1 MLEPDE
7 QNLALSQGLLGLGAG
22 LLSGSFGHYGA
33 FAPALGSGLSGFQAG
48 YGNALNQSLHMK
60 MFNQQKMLQDAQIS
74 NYKSEEAKRNFEM
87 EQQRQALAN
96 ASGADQYANQR
107 FAIPPMAPVP
117 QPMVPKKINSVMG
130 QPVVAANAP
139 SVFNDESIQPTPID
153 VNQMAPAE
161 VVAPR
166 KSNLMNPDWHLAR
179 AEYLLSKGDRKGADE
194 ALNQSMK
201 LRNEER
207 TLGKDELDKP
217 LEGVPGITFNAKT
230 GQYKEDGKPVTA
242 ARVQQIKT
250 DLANA
255 GSTKLTNNIN
265 AQLPA
270 SEAAQKDFIDKAS
283 KNYDSLRNAPAMI
296 NNFQQI
302 RELVPKAGSFVGS
315 FADKK
320 VAIAQFFNNNFGTT
334 IDPQAVASANEL
346 KTRLFYQIMEN
357 LKKMDAQPSELQQKM
372 MMDALGNIT
381 VDPKAIPRI
390 VDVAEQALRTKVDLH
405 NKEVQSAIDRGV
417 KFPFDPIIKLP
428 DTPKM
433 GPRGNLSETERQ
445 ELEALRKRFNKK

>member
-33 FAPALGSGLSGFQAG
+33 FAPALGSGLSGFQQG

-139 SVFNDESIQPTPID
+139 SVFNDQSIQPTPID
-153 VNQMAPAE
+153 VNQMAPTE

-207 TLGKDELDKP
+207 ALGKDELDKP
-217 LEGVPGITFNAKT
+217 LEGVPGITFNANT

-255 GSTKLTNNIN
+255 GATRLTNNVN
-265 AQLPA
+265 SYLPA
-270 SEAAQKDFIDKAS
+270 SEEAQRDFIKSTRGTYDQLKQAPVMIESIERAKA
-283 KNYDSLRNAPAMI
+283 
-296 NNFQQI
+296 
-302 RELVPKAGSFVGS
+302 LVPGAKGFMGPGGESLLDATKFLNNRLGLNINAAGVKD
-315 FADKK
+315 AEELRTR
-320 VAIAQFFNNNFGTT
+320 IFFN
-334 IDPQAVASANEL
+334 
-346 KTRLFYQIMEN
+346 IMDN
-357 LKKMDAQPSELQQKM
+357 LKKMDAQPSQQQQQIM
-372 MMDALGNIT
+372 QEALGKLGT
-381 VDPKAIPRI
+381 DPGALPR
-390 VDVAEQALRTKVDLH
+390 VLDAFEDVIRGKVELH
-405 NKEVQSAIDRGV
+405 NNEVRGAISRGV
-417 KFPFDPIIKLP
+417 KFPYDPIIQLP
-428 DTPKM
+428 EKKRAMLPK
-433 GPRGNLSETERQ
+433 GWNVEEV
-445 ELEALRKRFNKK
+445 K